1 MGDLHEMIVHNIRKM
16 VGRKAISFHK
26 HKVLFG
32 LLLLKGAIDSI
43 LELWRTEAAR
53 VQSNNVSLALS
64 GSLIRLG
71 ARDGS
76 ACSWVRCGF
85 ASVVKSTLLGFEN

>member
-43 LELWRTEAAR
+43 LELCGVPKRPEFSRT
-53 VQSNNVSLALS
+53 
-64 GSLIRLG
+64 
-71 ARDGS
+71 
-76 ACSWVRCGF
+76 
-85 ASVVKSTLLGFEN
+85 T